1 MKEYWDSLA
10 LSELL
15 HKHKEYAKS
24 ARKTAARIHKLQN
37 VAYASAR
44 RAASTFSQLER
55 RYNTTCALLGLDNAL
70 PLTEAL
76 EYVELEDIF
85 TQDGVV
91 PVTPME
97 ETPDE
102 QD

>member
-1 MKEYWDSLA
+1 MKEYWDSLDLA
-10 LSELL
+10 ELL
-15 HKHKEYAKS
+15 RMHKGYART
-24 ARKTAARIHKLQN
+24 ATKTTNRIRKLQD

-55 RYNTTCALLGLDNAL
+55 RYNTTCALLGLANAL
-70 PLTEAL
+70 PLSEAL

>member
-1 MKEYWDSLA
+1 MKEYWDSLDLA
-10 LSELL
+10 ELL
-15 HKHKEYAKS
+15 RMHKGYART
-24 ARKTAARIHKLQN
+24 ATKTTNRIRKLQD

-85 TQDGVV
+85 TEDGVL

-97 ETPDE
+97 EKSR
-102 QD
+102 